1 MENLHHSFI
10 ASISWRKDHNTHTA
24 LVKVNKLELSAH
36 EPNIV
41 TAD

>member
-1 MENLHHSFI
+1 MENYHHTFI

-24 LVKVNKLELSAH
+24 HVKVNKLELSAH